1 MKISDYINGVYKT
14 SMSKLT
20 IERIINESIEEVKKE
35 KQEESQKGNKKQK
48 LKITDELV
56 DKLMSNDNFKKKVMK
71 RLTDEDAY
79 DGWSNSLKGKKY
91 TSLSNLSDGSKRRE
105 VTQRLKDDKIKY
117 APMAYELWPEMS
129 EDAARS
135 WFSKKVDGKNESF
148 SDEEIET
155 LYSLLNNKL

>member
-14 SMSKLT
+14 SMSKLS
-20 IERIINESIEEVKKE
+20 IERIINESIEEVKQE
-35 KQEESQKGNKKQK
+35 KNKKPK
-48 LKITDELV
+48 LKVTDDLV
-56 DKLMSNDNFKKKVMK
+56 KQLMSNDKFKKKAMK
-71 RLTDEDAY
+71 YLTDKDAY
-79 DGWSNSLKGKKY
+79 DGWSDNLKGKKY

>member
-20 IERIINESIEEVKKE
+20 IERIINESIEEVKQE
-35 KQEESQKGNKKQK
+35 KNKKPK
-48 LKITDELV
+48 LKVTDELV
-56 DKLMSNDNFKKKVMK
+56 KQLMSNDKFKKKAMK
-71 RLTDEDAY
+71 YMTDEDAY
-79 DGWSNSLKGKKY
+79 DGWSDNLKGKKY

>member
-20 IERIINESIEEVKKE
+20 IERIINESIEEVKQE
-35 KQEESQKGNKKQK
+35 KQEGNKKQK
-48 LKITDELV
+48 IKVTDELV
-56 DKLMSNDNFKKKVMK
+56 KQLMSNDKFKKKAMK
-71 RLTDEDAY
+71 YLTDEDAY
-79 DGWSNSLKGKKY
+79 DGWSDNLKGKKY
-91 TSLSNLSDGSKRRE
+91 TSLSNLSDDSKRRE

>member
-1 MKISDYINGVYKT
+1 MKISDYINEVYKT
-14 SMSKLT
+14 IKSELT
-20 IERIINESIEEVKKE
+20 IEQIINESIEDVKNEKE
-35 KQEESQKGNKKQK
+35 GKKQK
-48 LKITDELV
+48 IKVTDDLV
-56 DKLMSNDNFKKKVMK
+56 KQLMSNDKFKKKAMK
-71 RLTDEDAY
+71 YLTDEDAY
-79 DGWSNSLKGKKY
+79 DGWNNNLNGKKY

>member
-14 SMSKLT
+14 SMSKLS
-20 IERIINESIEEVKKE
+20 IERIINESIEEVKQE
-35 KQEESQKGNKKQK
+35 KNKKPK
-48 LKITDELV
+48 LKVTDDLV
-56 DKLMSNDNFKKKVMK
+56 KQLMSNDKFKKKAMK
-71 RLTDEDAY
+71 CLTDKDAY
-79 DGWSNSLKGKKY
+79 DGWSDNLKGKKY

>member
-1 MKISDYINGVYKT
+1 MKISDYINEVYKT
-14 SMSKLT
+14 IKSELT
-20 IERIINESIEEVKKE
+20 NEQIINESIEDVKNKKE
-35 KQEESQKGNKKQK
+35 GKKQK
-48 LKITDELV
+48 IKVTDDLV
-56 DKLMSNDNFKKKVMK
+56 KQLMSNDKFKKKAMK
-71 RLTDEDAY
+71 YLTDEDAY
-79 DGWSNSLKGKKY
+79 DGWSNNLNGKKY

>member
-20 IERIINESIEEVKKE
+20 IERIIKESIEEVKQE
-35 KQEESQKGNKKQK
+35 KQEEKKNKK
-48 LKITDELV
+48 LKVTDDLV
-56 DKLMSNDNFKKKVMK
+56 KQLMSNDKFKKKAMK
-71 RLTDEDAY
+71 YLTDEDAY
-79 DGWSNSLKGKKY
+79 DGWSNSLKDEKY

>member
-1 MKISDYINGVYKT
+1 
-14 SMSKLT
+14 
-20 IERIINESIEEVKKE
+20 
-35 KQEESQKGNKKQK
+35 
-48 LKITDELV
+48 
-56 DKLMSNDNFKKKVMK
+56 MSNDKFKKKAMK
-71 RLTDEDAY
+71 YLTDEDAY
-79 DGWSNSLKGKKY
+79 DGWSNNLNGKKY

>member
-20 IERIINESIEEVKKE
+20 IERIINESIEEVKQE
-35 KQEESQKGNKKQK
+35 KQEGNKKQK
-48 LKITDELV
+48 LKVTDELV
-56 DKLMSNDNFKKKVMK
+56 KQLMSNDKFKKKAMK
-71 RLTDEDAY
+71 YLTDEDAY
-79 DGWSNSLKGKKY
+79 DGWSDNLKGKKY